1 MFHDHEKPARKSHAT
16 QDLPLRGALLPS
28 SRRAHR
34 AEQEAV
40 MSLSDLTCKPPR
52 AGDVPL
58 SPKQAELARQEVPAW
73 TLDGAAIRRDFPFCT
88 FLDAMGFV
96 NQVAAVAEEQGH
108 HPDIF
113 VSYKTVRLTLS
124 THRIGGLS
132 INDFI
137 VAARI
142 DRLPALQSVDAG

>member
-1 MFHDHEKPARKSHAT
+1 
-16 QDLPLRGALLPS
+16 
-28 SRRAHR
+28 
-34 AEQEAV
+34 

-58 SPKQAELARQEVPAW
+58 TPTQAEQARQEVPAW
-73 TLDGAAIRRDFPFCT
+73 TPDGAAIRRDFVFRNFP
-88 FLDAMGFV
+88 DAMGFV
-96 NQVAAVAEEQGH
+96 NQVAAVAEAQGH

-132 INDFI
+132 MNDFI
-137 VAARI
+137 LAARI
-142 DRLPALQSVDAG
+142 DQLPALRPDGAEDRK